1 MANPY
6 VVVIYN
12 SFAEPLK
19 YRLRY
24 ISRKQMAKHPNYNY
38 ICRQCIIIMNKRK
51 LDVAISSS
59 HPKLQKLTA
68 FGFSPNSSDKTI
80 TEPNDK
86 PCSPAASTCS
96 TSSGTPHY
104 DERGNKSRKL
114 QDCWKLWCPWLIYDP
129 KLKQMFCGVC
139 IKAKFCIIK
148 NIFFFSKYT
157 CERIL
162 KLGVNL
168 CLYIR
173 SRA

>member
-1 MANPY
+1 MRCDTVNSSYRTIPTTERFLKKRIEQKQFNWMANPS
-6 VVVIYN
+6 VV

-24 ISRKQMAKHPNYNY
+24 ISRKQMEKSHLNYNY
-38 ICRQCIIIMNKRK
+38 ICRQCIIIMSKRK

-96 TSSGTPHY
+96 TSSGTWHY
-104 DERGNKSRKL
+104 DEWGNKSRKF
-114 QDCWKLWCPWLIYDP
+114 QDCWKLGCPWLICDP
-129 KLKQMFCGVC
+129 K
-139 IKAKFCIIK
+139 
-148 NIFFFSKYT
+148 
-157 CERIL
+157 
-162 KLGVNL
+162 
-168 CLYIR
+168 
-173 SRA
+173 